1 MTIGKGTSA
10 SERLRQYIERIEL
23 IRADQGDLS
32 EEEKAVFAQAKADG
46 YVPKAMRKVL
56 KVRAMAP
63 ADREEQELL
72 EDTYLHAMG
81 LERSTDF
88 ASAVELIEV
97 DVASREA
104 VIAALHKF
112 TPTNGSLEIEVAG
125 KRTRLTRDLDG
136 QVTETAVTEEA
147 PAEPIQLPV
156 RGRKATESVPDCD
169 REGAELLGREAYK
182 ANQPI
187 TRNPFPRGDDRRE
200 RWDKGWRAEML
211 SKSSAESDRD
221 GEQD

>member
-1 MTIGKGTSA
+1 MSDTIGKGTSA
-10 SERLRQYIERIEL
+10 AERLRQYIERIEL
-23 IRADQGDLS
+23 IRADKGDLS
-32 EEEKAVFAQAKADG
+32 EEEKSVFAQAKAEG
-46 YVPKAMRKVL
+46 YEPKAMRKVL
-56 KVRAMAP
+56 KVRAMGP

-81 LERSTDF
+81 LERQTEF
-88 ASAVELIEV
+88 AAAVELIEV
-97 DVASREA
+97 DIASREA

-125 KRTRLTRDLDG
+125 RRTRLTRDLDG
-136 QVTETAVTEEA
+136 QVSETAITEESPAA
-147 PAEPIQLPV
+147 PIELPT
-156 RGRKATESVPDCD
+156 RARKAAAESVPDCD

-211 SKSSAESDRD
+211 SKGGDA
-221 GEQD
+221 